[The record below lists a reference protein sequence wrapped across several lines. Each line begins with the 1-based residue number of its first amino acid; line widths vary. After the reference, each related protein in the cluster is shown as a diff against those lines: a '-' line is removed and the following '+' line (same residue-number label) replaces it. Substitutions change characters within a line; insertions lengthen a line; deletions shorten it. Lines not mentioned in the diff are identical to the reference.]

1 MTKITRGMIAVVTGG
16 GAGMGRDLCVQL
28 AMLGVRVATCDVN
41 EGKLAETVAEANL
54 ASPAANIFTFKCDVS
69 KEDQCIAF
77 KNATLQHFSSK
88 HVNLLFNNAGI
99 GAGGSFVSGSRE
111 DWEACFNV
119 CWGGVY
125 YMSRAF
131 IPSLLAAD
139 SGHITNTSSVN
150 GFWAS
155 LGTPAILSLFA
166 LPHKTLPVLPGPDSA
181 HTAYS
186 AAKFAVKG
194 FTEALLND
202 MRLNAPHI
210 GVSLVCPG
218 HIGTD
223 IAINSMLKSLEIVGD
238 VALDGLKKRILENAD
253 TPEGVKD
260 HVRNA
265 DVDQMKA
272 ILQVVGSEFK
282 NTGMASADA
291 ATYILNAMQAGQWRV
306 LVGKD
311 AEALDAWVRKD
322 PEGVY
327 TVETMEEIRKGI
339 FQGQGDNSNLA
350 SQQEKLG
357 LLQPETVASR
367 L

>member
-1 MTKITRGMIAVVTGG
+1 M
-16 GAGMGRDLCVQL
+16 
-28 AMLGVRVATCDVN
+28 
-41 EGKLAETVAEANL
+41 
-54 ASPAANIFTFKCDVS
+54 
-69 KEDQCIAF
+69 
-77 KNATLQHFSSK
+77 
-88 HVNLLFNNAGI
+88 
-99 GAGGSFVSGSRE
+99 
-111 DWEACFNV
+111 
-119 CWGGVY
+119 
-125 YMSRAF
+125 
-131 IPSLLAAD
+131 
-139 SGHITNTSSVN
+139 
-150 GFWAS
+150 
-155 LGTPAILSLFA
+155 
-166 LPHKTLPVLPGPDSA
+166 PGPDSA

-253 TPEGVKD
+253 TAEGVKD

-357 LLQPETVASR
+357 LLQPETVSSR